1 MSERSQKI
9 EKLLTDALA
18 PESLQVTDDSQQ
30 HVGHGGYD
38 ASGSHFHVTVV
49 SQSFHSLD
57 TLSRHRIIY
66 DALGEMMQNEI
77 HALQISAYAP
87 DET

>member
-1 MSERSQKI
+1 MSERSQQI
-9 EKLLTDALA
+9 EKLLTDALT
-18 PESLQVTDDSQQ
+18 PESLQVIDDSHK

-38 ASGSHFHVTVV
+38 AGGSHFHVTVV
-49 SQSFHSLD
+49 SQSFHNLD
-57 TLSRHRIIY
+57 TLSRHRLIY
-66 DALGEMMQNEI
+66 DALGEMMQTDI